1 MTTEEGRVLVGQLSQ
16 DAEKEQQKIMALMCL
31 LGRCTREEIDT
42 DKELVS
48 SGAMDLENTRL

>member
-16 DAEKEQQKIMALMCL
+16 DAKKEQQKIMALTRL
-31 LGRCTREEIDT
+31 LGHRTREEIDT

-48 SGAMDLENTRL
+48 SEAMDLENTRP